1 MRPRGAGRAMA
12 ALAATILAMVPL
24 AAAHA
29 DAAAAEAAIR
39 QRLVAWRDAFNAG
52 DAAAACDLFAPDL
65 VYALPDVPDGTQASM
80 CRNLKRVLAR
90 KRSIVAGQIDLR
102 AALAAPDFRRW
113 DGLVTAPNRRC
124 RSGAGPPP
132 SRASSAITATRSRRS
147 ASSPPSGGASST
159 CPR

>member
-90 KRSIVAGQIDLR
+90 SDIRFRYSGPQIHEIIVSGDLAVVR
-102 AALAAPDFRRW
+102 LAWPLEVETKATIETTIEEGMDIFRLQAARRW
-113 DGLVTAPNRRC
+113 SLPPFIAFTPQAPGR
-124 RSGAGPPP
+124 
-132 SRASSAITATRSRRS
+132 
-147 ASSPPSGGASST
+147 
-159 CPR
+159 